1 MPSADY
7 INHDI
12 TDGGFKR
19 VTGTVVRVFQVGYY
33 SCDDGWKCGITHAR
47 GVILHV
53 HVKYQWQLN
62 VVRILCC

>member
-12 TDGGFKR
+12 TDSEFKR

-33 SCDDGWKCGITHAR
+33 SCDD
-47 GVILHV
+47 
-53 HVKYQWQLN
+53 
-62 VVRILCC
+62 